1 MDVVILAAGYG
12 TRLNSNNNFPKG
24 FIKIGDISIVERN
37 IINIYNVSEINKI
50 IVVTNKIFK
59 NAYNSFLKKLEKKH
73 ITIINEYIER
83 GNGYSLFLAEKRIS
97 TNKFIM
103 IMSDHLFS
111 KAFIRRAI
119 SGNGLAVD
127 KAPIYYDL
135 EDATKVLVDS
145 KGYVKSIGKNLT
157 KFNYIDTGFF
167 ILDKSIFEVAKVI
180 ANRQKKLGVSDII
193 RESKCKTVDITGNF
207 WIDIDTQID
216 LEVARTRAQKYLGN
230 EKEQG
235 ID

>member
-12 TRLNSNNNFPKG
+12 TRLNNNLPKG
-24 FIKIGDISIVERN
+24 LIKINDESIVESN
-37 IINIYNVSEINKI
+37 IKRIHDVTKINKI
-50 IVVTNKIFK
+50 IVVTNRIFE
-59 NAYNSFLKKLEKKH
+59 NSYKLFLEKLEIKH
-73 ITIINEYIER
+73 ETIINESVER
-83 GNGYSLFLAEKRIS
+83 GNGYSLFLAEKGIS

-119 SGNGLAVD
+119 SGSGLAVD

-167 ILDKSIFEVAKVI
+167 ILDKSIFEVIKGI
-180 ANRQKKLGVSDII
+180 TNRQKKVGVSDII
-193 RESKCKTVDITGNF
+193 RESRCKTVDVTGNF
-207 WIDIDTQID
+207 WIDIDTQLD
-216 LEVARTRAQKYLGN
+216 LEVARTRTRRSSKIINSNG
-230 EKEQG
+230 
-235 ID
+235 